1 MENRYHQ
8 TLVNEI
14 TDKLLHN
21 IDLSVGL
28 ELYDRAGLMID
39 INHSRLKLMGGKEK
53 KIL

>member
-21 IDLSVGL
+21 IFLWFICRIGII
-28 ELYDRAGLMID
+28 R
-39 INHSRLKLMGGKEK
+39 
-53 KIL
+53 

>member
-21 IDLSVGL
+21 IF
-28 ELYDRAGLMID
+28 
-39 INHSRLKLMGGKEK
+39 
-53 KIL
+53 